1 MKPIV
6 CWDFDET
13 LGYFRPLEFGFLGE
27 PVPERMPPARLKP
40 GIRELLVSLPEFTHV
55 VTTAAIGVYARE
67 VLRDYGL
74 LDLFAD
80 LIGRED
86 GVFTGDGKDY
96 KVVGDR
102 FGIAQQEL
110 RERLVIVGNDHK
122 RDPDVRYRQIVMIY
136 DERMIDQPSAEPI
149 GVVLRS
155 LMNEGNGEIKRGFD
169 LLLERARQENRFNPS
184 MLLENGVKCGI
195 DYWGSFAEN
204 KLQPMIIMP
213 RPVAAGSGAA

>member
-13 LGYFRPLEFGFLGE
+13 LGYFRPLEFSFLGE
-27 PVPERMPPARLKP
+27 PVPERMPPPRLKP

-55 VTTAAIGVYARE
+55 VTTAAIGEYARG

-86 GVFTGDGKDY
+86 GIFPGDGKDY
-96 KVVGDR
+96 AVVGDR
-102 FGIAQQEL
+102 FGIAEPEL
-110 RERLVIVGNDHK
+110 RQRLVIVGNDHK
-122 RDPDVRYRQIVMIY
+122 RDPDIRYRQIVTIY

-149 GVVLRS
+149 GVVLRR
-155 LMNEGNGEIKRGFD
+155 LLIEGEGEVKRGFD
-169 LLLERARQENRFNPS
+169 RLLERARQENRFNPA
-184 MLLENGVKCGI
+184 MLLEDGRKCGI

-204 KLQPMIIMP
+204 RLHPMIVMP
-213 RPVAAGSGAA
+213 RPAVA